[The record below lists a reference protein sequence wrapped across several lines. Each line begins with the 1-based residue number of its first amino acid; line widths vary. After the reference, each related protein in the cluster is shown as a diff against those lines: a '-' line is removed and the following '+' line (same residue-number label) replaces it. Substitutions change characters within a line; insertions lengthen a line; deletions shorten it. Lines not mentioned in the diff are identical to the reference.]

1 MITCRECGHE
11 EIEGMIFCTMCG
23 ASLIELEGQQAVLED
38 APEPEPPP
46 LMGQTE
52 SSPEWEEI
60 IIILPTSGRRLHFK
74 PGREIYIGRSVD
86 GTPNQPEV
94 NLEIDGGNEL
104 GVSRSH
110 AVIRPDE
117 QGVGIVIVDL
127 NSTNGTLLNQF
138 KLPPEL
144 PYPIKNGDEIQFG
157 NLLMHVFLKQSA

>member
-1 MITCRECGHE
+1 MIICRECGHE

-23 ASLIELEGQQAVLED
+23 ESLMELEGQQAVLED

-46 LMGQTE
+46 LMGQQTE
-52 SSPEWEEI
+52 TPPEWENVVF
-60 IIILPTSGRRLHFK
+60 ILPTSGRRLHFK
-74 PGREIYIGRSVD
+74 PGQEIYVGRSVD
-86 GTPNQPEV
+86 DTARQPEL

-104 GVSRSH
+104 GVSRNH

-117 QGVGIVIVDL
+117 RGSGIVIIDL

-144 PYPIKNGDEIQFG
+144 PYPLKNGDEVQFG
-157 NLLMHVFLKQSA
+157 NLLMHVFLK